1 MPDNPFSLI
10 LPTLVIGTAIAASI
24 TRMTRSSVLEV
35 MRNDYV
41 MTAYAKGLST
51 NQVVVRHILKNAL
64 IPIITLIGFA
74 CC

>member
-1 MPDNPFSLI
+1 
-10 LPTLVIGTAIAASI
+10 
-24 TRMTRSSVLEV
+24 MTRSSVLEV

-64 IPIITLIGFA
+64 IPIITLIGLLVA
-74 CC
+74 ELLGGSAVTEQVLILMV